1 MDVFSLKMRS
11 FYSPV
16 LNPFHIFLSFFATVY
31 YVEVFCPW
39 LTIPIIIWSR
49 TTFHSN
55 RFIKIRPG
63 AKYIKE
69 KKNFSFHVAK
79 SNLFNH
85 LSRQLAHF
93 SPSPLSA
100 RYFIYHTQISWN
112 SSIRQYL
119 HIEVS
124 KSFPLFRFWRSI
136 LAFLRKVFYHI
147 FRLFFVYISPLLLSV
162 PFLLLLISFNSIF
175 SLISVFLK
183 SSSKKHN
190 FVLQSDLFD
199 QFSTNLPLRSQDSL
213 NAFFIK
219 QLKLDSLDTILL
231 RKVDH
236 VDQPSY
242 SKFDFLYYNL
252 SNFQP
257 SYLSA
262 IKAF

>member
-112 SSIRQYL
+112 SHQYDNIYIL
-119 HIEVS
+119 
-124 KSFPLFRFWRSI
+124 RF
-136 LAFLRKVFYHI
+136 L
-147 FRLFFVYISPLLLSV
+147 
-162 PFLLLLISFNSIF
+162 
-175 SLISVFLK
+175 
-183 SSSKKHN
+183 
-190 FVLQSDLFD
+190 
-199 QFSTNLPLRSQDSL
+199 
-213 NAFFIK
+213 
-219 QLKLDSLDTILL
+219 
-231 RKVDH
+231 
-236 VDQPSY
+236 
-242 SKFDFLYYNL
+242 NL
-252 SNFQP
+252 SLF
-257 SYLSA
+257 SFLAKY
-262 IKAF
+262 F